1 MDVDEIKITLP
12 SALQV
17 LYVPEGKVIESKF
30 GKYSVEISKI
40 DEHNYIYKRTIRI
53 EEGEYP
59 KEEYDLYRTFRKNI
73 RKYDNSKIV
82 LKSK

>member
-12 SALQV
+12 STLQV
-17 LYVPEGKVIESKF
+17 MYIPENKVITSKY
-30 GKYSVEISKI
+30 GEYSVEISKI
-40 DEHNYIYKRTIRI
+40 DEHHYVYKRTIRSD
-53 EEGEYP
+53 EGKYP
-59 KEEYDLYRTFRKNI
+59 KEEYDLYRTFKKNI